1 MGASSQNE
9 NDDAIV
15 GINITPM
22 VDIVLVLL
30 IIFMV
35 TTSVIVNQ
43 SIRVD
48 LPKAAN
54 ADESPQTTFALVLT
68 TKGELFLNG
77 KLIEERDLHEIIPAR
92 LAEDSDLKA
101 IISADKECKHGDVI
115 HLIDVIK
122 GLGITK
128 FALNIERVSVDEFE
142 RENSPAP

>member
-1 MGASSQNE
+1 MGAGTQND

-22 VDIVLVLL
+22 VDVMLVLL

-43 SIRVD
+43 AIRVD

-54 ADESPQTTFALVLT
+54 AEESPESTIALVLT
-68 TKGELFLNG
+68 NSGELYLNG
-77 KLIEERDLHEIIPAR
+77 KEIEEGDLYEIIPSR
-92 LAEDSDLKA
+92 LVDGADVKA
-101 IISADKECKHGDVI
+101 IISADKNCLHGDVI

-128 FALNIERVSVDEFE
+128 FALNIERVSVKDLEIE
-142 RENSPAP
+142 AESAP

>member
-1 MGASSQNE
+1 MNAQND
-9 NDDAIV
+9 NDDVIV

-35 TTSVIVNQ
+35 TTSVIVSQ

-54 ADESPQTTFALVLT
+54 ADESPQSTVALVLT
-68 TKGELFLNG
+68 KEGEIFLNG
-77 KLIEERDLHEIIPAR
+77 REISERDLHEIIPAK
-92 LAEDSDLKA
+92 LADDPDVKA

-115 HLIDVIK
+115 HIIDVIK

-128 FALNIERVSVDEFE
+128 FALNIERVSIEELESEAF
-142 RENSPAP
+142 SAP